1 MSNPNFTIAVD
12 QKVKSQSSQKLNS
25 QSVSANSISA
35 NSIKTS
41 LFNTNCMN
49 GFNLVQ
55 QYAYTPNSFKST
67 TNFNGWLYTVP
78 SYNPVSAGSADLN
91 FFLLP
96 PYGSVIIGISA
107 ANLSPD
113 NVFNATSF
121 SVGYDVYSESPS
133 PTLLLD
139 TVLAA
144 SVNSYGGVAAGNS
157 ICDMPQESAAL
168 GSAGSTLS
176 VGYIAGYNA
185 GYNAGAASG
194 MYLTVVGTT
203 LAQEAIVF
211 KITSLTPSF

>member
-35 NSIKTS
+35 NSIMTS

-67 TNFNGWLYTVP
+67 TNFNGWLYKVP
-78 SYNPVSAGSADLN
+78 SYNPLTPGYLEPN

-96 PYGSVIIGISA
+96 PHGSIIVGISA
-107 ANLSPD
+107 ANIVQY
-113 NVFNATSF
+113 NYFGATSF
-121 SVGYDVYSESPS
+121 SVGYDVYSASPS

-144 SVNSYGGVAAGNS
+144 FVNSLGGVAAGNS
-157 ICDMPQESAAL
+157 ICDMPQSSAAL

-176 VGYIAGYNA
+176 SGYT
-185 GYNAGAASG
+185 ASANMG
-194 MYLTVVGTT
+194 MYLSVVGTT
-203 LAQEAIVF
+203 TYLDSLVF
-211 KITSLTPSF
+211 KITSLTPY